1 MELPLCV
8 PAIVYLLFSIVQI
21 IIDLYN
27 RLYSQAGMKVVV
39 TVMITLLLNLLCKK
53 GFESVAWFIVFIPF
67 LLMTVIVGMLL
78 YIFGLDV
85 AGEGDY
91 KFDCENTICNE
102 KNGIQVD
109 PSGNLII
116 YHPHYN
122 ALAHPVYYHYPNLFI
137 PNPLATASTMAS
149 PPPMGSSS
157 PAYQS

>member
-21 IIDLYN
+21 VIDVYN
-27 RLYSQAGMKVVV
+27 RLYQQAGMKMVV
-39 TVMITLLLNLLCKK
+39 TIMITLLLNLLCKK

-67 LLMTVIVGMLL
+67 LLMAVIVGMLL

-91 KFDCENTICNE
+91 KFDCEHTICNE
-102 KNGIQVD
+102 TNGIQVD

-116 YHPHYN
+116 YHPQYN
-122 ALAHPVYYHYPNLFI
+122 ALMRPVYYQYPNI
-137 PNPLATASTMAS
+137 IVPNPLAKPPTMLS
-149 PPPMGSSS
+149 PPVGSSS